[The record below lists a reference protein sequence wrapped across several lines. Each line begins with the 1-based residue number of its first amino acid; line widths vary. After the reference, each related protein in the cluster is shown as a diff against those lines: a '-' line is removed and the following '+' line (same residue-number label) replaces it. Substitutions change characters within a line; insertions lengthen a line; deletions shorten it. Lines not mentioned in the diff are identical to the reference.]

1 MEDVADDVEHFIDL
15 ADELILI
22 AAAKGGDEGARNKL
36 LQVHERFIWSRCV
49 AYAGRYQRYEAEDL
63 FGEASLGFVKAIEGF
78 NPDLG
83 WKLITYAGTAIWRR
97 LDRMRMGD
105 RVIKV
110 MVNLGATG
118 HQPEQR
124 TREQALAAIHGVM
137 SLSGTARDDSEF
149 QVEDYRHRPL
159 YDDSP
164 KPPNMWDVQTVLE
177 ECPEQWRRVVAMRSI
192 GMTLDQIGKAFSR
205 SKERIR
211 QIEEKAFAAVRAAM
225 GRDPN
230 ARVYWEMK
238 RPAKPIKQRSA
249 TAQLDERCMEKIEAA
264 IPGLQPK
271 WQQVIRLRIDGMT
284 IQQIAKEMEISDTRV
299 RAIEGNALRALSK
312 AICRHVTTIDLWFR
326 LKKGA

>member
-1 MEDVADDVEHFIDL
+1 MEVESDGEHFIDL
-15 ADELILI
+15 ADELVLI
-22 AAAKGGDEGARNKL
+22 AAAQAGDEAARNQL
-36 LQVHERFIWSRCV
+36 LHVHHRFIWSRCV
-49 AYAGRYQRYEAEDL
+49 AYASRFRRYQAEDL
-63 FGEASLGFVKAIEGF
+63 FGEASLGFVKAIDGF

-110 MVNLGATG
+110 MVNLGERG

-124 TREQALAAIHGVM
+124 TREQALAAIHGVR

-149 QVEDYRHRPL
+149 QVEDPRPRPL

-164 KPPNMWDVQTVLE
+164 KPPNMRDVQTVLE

-192 GMTLDQIGKAFSR
+192 GMTLDQIGRAFSR

-211 QIEEKAFAAVRAAM
+211 QIEEKAYAAVRAAM
-225 GRDPN
+225 GLDPN

-238 RPAKPIKQRSA
+238 RQAKPIQQRSA
-249 TAQLDERCMEKIEAA
+249 TGGLDERAVEKIEAA
-264 IPGLQPK
+264 IPKLEPK
-271 WQQVIRLRIDGMT
+271 WQQVILYRIDGMT

-312 AICRHVTTIDLWFR
+312 LICRHVTTIDLWFR